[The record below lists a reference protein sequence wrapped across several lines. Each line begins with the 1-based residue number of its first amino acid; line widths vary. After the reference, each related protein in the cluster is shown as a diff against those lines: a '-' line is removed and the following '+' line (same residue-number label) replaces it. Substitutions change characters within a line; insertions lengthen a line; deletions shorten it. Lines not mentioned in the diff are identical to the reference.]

1 MENLFA
7 FKHWLVSGPEMARA
21 VTQFEKLIEEDTC
34 KRLNHHEQKA
44 HIRKAFFADVKALLA
59 TISEMVNPF
68 LDESSDLL
76 VLDTRDI
83 QTQL

>member
-7 FKHWLVSGPEMARA
+7 FKHWLLSGPQMAR
-21 VTQFEKLIEEDTC
+21 TIRQFEKLIEEDTC
-34 KRLNHHEQKA
+34 ERLNHCEQKA
-44 HIRKAFFADVKALLA
+44 HIQKAFFADVKALLS
-59 TISEMVNPF
+59 TISEMGKPF